1 MDALKKLPIPWI
13 AIALLV
19 LVLIFMVRRS
29 GYTPTT
35 GAVITLMDLEEFSE
49 FSPEQKANYVNK
61 LMAHKPM
68 LSAAAS
74 TNSIMEYKMHLDQV
88 MTMAMRTPRPPRP
101 PQPKPIPMPPPPS
114 KCVPGT
120 YSATGFELC
129 TRCPINT
136 YCPMEGT
143 ITPMKCPMGTTSPLG
158 SMRVESCVQMVST
171 M

>member
-74 TNSIMEYKMHLDQV
+74 TNSIMEYKMHLDQ
-88 MTMAMRTPRPPRP
+88 AMNES
-101 PQPKPIPMPPPPS
+101 MPPPPI
-114 KCVPGT
+114 
-120 YSATGFELC
+120 AT
-129 TRCPINT
+129 
-136 YCPMEGT
+136 
-143 ITPMKCPMGTTSPLG
+143 TPPPPSQPQPQPPPVTT
-158 SMRVESCVQMVST
+158 M
-171 M
+171 